1 MTEIACIVGA
11 RPNFMKMAAVLEGLR
26 RYPELRPVLIHTGQ
40 HYDAAMSKVFFD
52 ELGLPRP
59 DHDLGVGSDSHARQT
74 AAVMIALDALLDE
87 RPAALVI
94 VVGDVNSTLAG
105 ALVAAKRR
113 IPVAHV
119 EAGLRS
125 RDREMPE
132 ELNRIVTDA
141 LSDILFAT
149 SRDAVENLT
158 AEGIP
163 PSKIKFVGNPMID
176 TLRRHLEM
184 ARARAPLAAY
194 GLDPGRYA
202 LVTLHRPRNVDD
214 PDRLRRILGALEALA
229 EDLPVIFPVHPRT
242 LERIERLGDPVPRG
256 VRFLEPLGYLDFIG
270 LLDRAR
276 MVLTDSGGIQEEAT
290 VLGTACLTLRANTER
305 PVTILAGTN
314 RLVGS
319 EPGAILDAARRE
331 LREPMAPRGT
341 PELWDGEAGARIA
354 GEIAE
359 FLATSASALKDPK
372 ALGQPV

>member
-1 MTEIACIVGA
+1 MTDIACIVGA

-74 AAVMIALDALLDE
+74 AAVMIALDALFGE
-87 RPAALVI
+87 RPPAIAI

-141 LSDILFAT
+141 LSDLLFAT
-149 SRDAVENLT
+149 SRDAVENLI

-163 PSKIKFVGNPMID
+163 PHRIKFVGNPMID

-184 ARARAPLAAY
+184 ARARASLAAF
-194 GLDPGRYA
+194 GLEPRAYA
-202 LVTLHRPRNVDD
+202 LATLHRPGNVDD
-214 PDRLRRILGALEALA
+214 PDRLRAILAALDSLA
-229 EDLPVIFPVHPRT
+229 ADLPVIFPVHPRT
-242 LERIERLGDPVPRG
+242 RERIEQLGDPLPRG
-256 VRFLEPLGYLDFIG
+256 VRLTEPLGYLDFIG

-290 VLGTACLTLRANTER
+290 VLGTPCLTLRSNTER
-305 PVTILAGTN
+305 PVTILSGTN
-314 RLVGS
+314 RLVGN

-331 LREPMAPRGT
+331 LDDPMAPRGT
-341 PELWDGEAGARIA
+341 PELWDGHAGARIA
-354 GEIAE
+354 AEIAG
-359 FLATSASALKDPK
+359 FLAASASLSMNPK